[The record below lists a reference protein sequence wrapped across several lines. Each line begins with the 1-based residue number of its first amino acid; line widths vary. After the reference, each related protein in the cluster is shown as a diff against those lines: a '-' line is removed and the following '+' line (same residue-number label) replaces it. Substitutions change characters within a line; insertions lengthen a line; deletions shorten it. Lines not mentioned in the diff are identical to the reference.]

1 MPPSP
6 LNLPLFLL
14 LTILTIS
21 SSIQQINSITTDQVR
36 AGFWLSHSSS
46 YSPLANINTSLFT
59 HLYYSSLFVDETS
72 LEIALPPPKQLPLLT
87 SFSAT
92 LKTNNSALK
101 TLLSIS
107 TATPSFSSIVSDAH
121 HRGSFIDSVMALAR
135 HHSFDGLDLEWPLPS
150 SSADMLGL
158 GLLLTESRVQWN
170 QTTTDGLDYPIDLI
184 KNSVDWTN
192 ALCFN
197 YHASDET
204 VTSANAALYDVSSH
218 FSTSYGIT
226 SWLDAGLPP
235 QKLVMGVPLFG
246 RSWFLRNKLK
256 NQLGS
261 PAVAFGPRQKQS
273 NQTGVIA
280 YFEIEE
286 LLSRTYTTVI
296 YNNQSVSAYFNAGD
310 LWVSFDSPD
319 VVDEKITFAS
329 HNRLLGYF
337 LWPISFDSLN
347 FEISRQASD
356 TWLKEHDNSVDA
368 DGVDAPKQ
376 ALSPTEL
383 QPQNLA
389 PTQYLKIYIEIHLH
403 SYQ

>member
-14 LTILTIS
+14 FTILTIS

-158 GLLLTESRVQWN
+158 GLLLTEWRARIDNEIRGTSPLLLTITVYFSDHVFN
-170 QTTTDGLDYPIDLI
+170 GTKTTTDGLDYPIDLI

-347 FEISRQASD
+347 FEISRQGK
-356 TWLKEHDNSVDA
+356 L
-368 DGVDAPKQ
+368 
-376 ALSPTEL
+376 
-383 QPQNLA
+383 
-389 PTQYLKIYIEIHLH
+389 
-403 SYQ
+403 